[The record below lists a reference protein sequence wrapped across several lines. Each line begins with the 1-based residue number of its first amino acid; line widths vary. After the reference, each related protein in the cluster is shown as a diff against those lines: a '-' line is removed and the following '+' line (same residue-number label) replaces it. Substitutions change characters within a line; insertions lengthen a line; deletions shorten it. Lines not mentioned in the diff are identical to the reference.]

1 LPAAFVAG
9 FSPFGAADRLS
20 LAILKRW
27 LWLHGCEKGDRL
39 LVGNDPPARPGVPIR
54 HDPDHSRFY
63 LPLADGDAELIYAPF
78 SDDVLDLQHTELPPS
93 GQGRG
98 IGDALVRAALAH
110 ARERG
115 MRVMATCPYVQAWL
129 RRHPEERPS

>member
-1 LPAAFVAG
+1 M
-9 FSPFGAADRLS
+9 
-20 LAILKRW
+20 
-27 LWLHGCEKGDRL
+27 
-39 LVGNDPPARPGVPIR
+39 GNDPPAQSGVPVG

-63 LPLADGDAELIYAPF
+63 LTLADGDAELIYEPF
-78 SDDVLDLQHTELPPS
+78 SDDVLDLQHTEIPPS

-98 IGDALVRAALAH
+98 IGDALVRAALAY

-129 RRHPEERPS
+129 RRHPDEWPS